1 MLPKLNKS
9 TTGWREI
16 PEEKGGGVAG
26 LLEGFHQIHC
36 LVTNPFL
43 ISQSERPRFESQ
55 TDIEVI
61 ESDSAVYIPR

>member
-36 LVTNPFL
+36 LVRNL
-43 ISQSERPRFESQ
+43 L
-55 TDIEVI
+55 
-61 ESDSAVYIPR
+61 YILLFRAKITTSGVKLTLRM